1 MISEYKQ
8 FVLYAILGTAIISPA
23 VNAQTIKINTINQQ
37 FIQMESPIEDMLEE
51 IGNKNDKK
59 LRKYYKEIRNRMSE
73 LNQINL
79 KRNKSDS
86 LSREIALQNSWFNL
100 VSIEINEMD
109 DISALASIINQF
121 SGQLIITTEF
131 KYQYEKN
138 VAWMD
143 YLGRELLI
151 LNKYPSGNIKN
162 KTLIEIRKADLKA
175 TWDKVKAIILS
186 KRNNV
191 ALIQKVDTVIH
202 KIMNETD
209 ADKLI
214 ALSEKELEQ
223 VDSVEE
229 YFHIK

>member
-1 MISEYKQ
+1 
-8 FVLYAILGTAIISPA
+8 
-23 VNAQTIKINTINQQ
+23 
-37 FIQMESPIEDMLEE
+37 
-51 IGNKNDKK
+51 
-59 LRKYYKEIRNRMSE
+59 MSE

-162 KTLIEIRKADLKA
+162 KALIEIRKVDLKA
-175 TWDKVKAIILS
+175 TWDKVKAIILN

-214 ALSEKELEQ
+214 ALSKKELEQ